1 MYVTVENVSKTYPHR
16 DATFHAL
23 NDVSLEFERGE
34 FICLLGP
41 SGCGKSTLLNLLAG
55 FERPT
60 SGRVTI
66 DGAPVEE
73 PSPRYVTIFQNYNLL
88 PWRTVQKNVELGL
101 ESGKL
106 SKQERQER
114 ATRYLDLV
122 GLRAF
127 AHNHPQQLSGGMRQ
141 RVAFAGALAVE
152 PEIIFMDEPFG
163 ALDAL
168 TRMEMQDELLKLQ
181 RSQQKTIVFVTHD
194 IEEAV
199 FLADRVVVMTPNPG
213 KIKSVIPVHL
223 DGARDRTGSDF
234 LAIRDKIFGEFEL
247 KRNDKVEYFI

>member
-1 MYVTVENVSKTYPHR
+1 MYVTVENVNKTYQHHGAP
-16 DATFHAL
+16 FHAL
-23 NDVSLEFERGE
+23 NGINLEFGRGE

-66 DGAPVEE
+66 DGVLVEA
-73 PSPRYVTIFQNYNLL
+73 PSPRYVTIFQNQNLL

-101 ESGKL
+101 ESRKL
-106 SKQERQER
+106 PRKERHER
-114 ATRYLDLV
+114 AARCLDLV
-122 GLRAF
+122 GLGGF
-127 AHNHPQQLSGGMRQ
+127 ARHHPQQLSGGMRQ
-141 RVAFAGALAVE
+141 RVAFAGALAME

-181 RSQQKTIVFVTHD
+181 KTQKKTVVFVTHD

-199 FLADRVVVMTPNPG
+199 FLADKVVVMTPNPG

-223 DGARDRTGSDF
+223 EDAHDRTGSDF
-234 LAIRDKIFGEFEL
+234 LAIRDRIFGEFEL
-247 KRNDKVEYFI
+247 KQKDRTEYFI